1 MSTTLPD
8 LPPVTDA
15 HRLAA
20 FEAMQ
25 WVGLTYAQAQLSDTH
40 RRVIECRAHQL
51 RSQEW
56 LATQQRTVVNVPRC
70 RPGADGH
77 PMKWCTQQAAGPW
90 APIQQPDLLTTSN
103 PSASS

>member
-1 MSTTLPD
+1 MITTLPD

-40 RRVIECRAHQL
+40 RRVIECRAHHL
-51 RSQEW
+51 RSKEW
-56 LATQQRTVVNVPRC
+56 LATQQRSVIPVRRVH
-70 RPGADGH
+70 PGADGH
-77 PMKWCTQQAAGPW
+77 PTRWCTQQGAGPLV
-90 APIQQPDLLTTSN
+90 PRQQPELL
-103 PSASS
+103 